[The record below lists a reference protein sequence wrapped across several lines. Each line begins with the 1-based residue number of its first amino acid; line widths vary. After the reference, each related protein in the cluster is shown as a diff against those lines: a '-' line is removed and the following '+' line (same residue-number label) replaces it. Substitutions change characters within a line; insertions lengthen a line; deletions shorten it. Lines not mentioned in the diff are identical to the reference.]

1 MAAASYNSDL
11 TLLVDSGVTSSYSG
25 IQQSGGGAG
34 VNNTETDY
42 YIQDTE
48 CSSRNAWSGGW
59 KGMVS
64 GGTALSTL
72 TTGSLNAVYTW
83 VTHHTP
89 GSLGDKATD
98 GGIRII
104 LGSSS
109 SVYNEYYYA
118 GSDTIDYGAP
128 WIAAVVDPDQGTQ
141 TTGSVTT
148 ANINTYG
155 ASANLPTSGPSKGS
169 PFGIDIIR
177 FGRSIEIND
186 GVGAAATF
194 TGIAAQND
202 NTTNRWGQ
210 FQRTPGSSTNFT
222 MQCRIEFG
230 DTTNT
235 TACEFNDSNKNITI
249 ADLDF
254 VDSNFIEFD
263 VTQASDVTISSC
275 NFIATSGA
283 NTRGRWVSTSS
294 SNVDL
299 DSCSFVNMNT
309 FGFDANTTV
318 TGCTFRGCG
327 QITANGATIST
338 GTRIVNSTAAT
349 ALLAGSSVT
358 TLSNIDFVSSGTGHA
373 LEINGGTSHT
383 LTAITF
389 TNYVT
394 PSINPSST
402 GNEAIFVNIG
412 SGNVTITSDT
422 DFSYRTAGATVTK
435 NIGQK
440 TLTVSNVVSGS
451 DVVIKSAGTLT
462 KLQDDQDIT
471 GTSSTY
477 SYTYSAG
484 TFVDVVVYREGYVPY
499 YVNNYELGPNG
510 GTIQVNQA
518 IDRNYVP

>member
-11 TLLVDSGVTSSYSG
+11 TLLVDSGVTSSFSG
-25 IQQSGGGAG
+25 IQQTGGGAG
-34 VNNTETDY
+34 VNDPETDY

-48 CSSRNAWSGGW
+48 CCSRNAWAGSW
-59 KGMVS
+59 KGMIAS
-64 GGTALSTL
+64 GTALSTL

-83 VTHHTP
+83 ITHHTP

-98 GGIRII
+98 GGIRIV
-104 LGSSS
+104 LGSDAST
-109 SVYNEYYYA
+109 YNEYYYA
-118 GSDTIDYGAP
+118 GNDTIDYGAP
-128 WIAAVVDPDQGTQ
+128 WICAVIDPDQGTQ
-141 TTGSVTT
+141 TTGTVTT
-148 ANINTYG
+148 ANIDFYG
-155 ASANLPTSGPSKGS
+155 GAANLPSGGPTKGA
-169 PFGIDIIR
+169 PLGIDIIR

-194 TGIAAQND
+194 TGLAAQND
-202 NTTNRWGQ
+202 ATTNRWGQ
-210 FQRTPGSSTNFT
+210 FQRTPGSTTNFT

-235 TACEFNDSNKNITI
+235 TACEFSDANKNITI
-249 ADLDF
+249 ADLEF

-299 DSCSFVNMNT
+299 DSCSFVNMDT

-318 TGCTFRGCG
+318 TGCSFRGCG

-358 TLSNIDFVSSGTGHA
+358 TLSNIDFVSSGTGHG
-373 LEINGGTSHT
+373 LEITGGTSHT

-389 TNYVT
+389 SNYA
-394 PSINPSST
+394 SSNGST

-451 DVVIKSAGTLT
+451 DVVIKSSGTLT
-462 KLQDDQDIT
+462 KLQDDQDIA
-471 GTSSTY
+471 GTSSSY

-484 TFVDVVVYREGYVPY
+484 TFVDVIVYREGYIPY
-499 YVNNYELGPNG
+499 YVNGFELGPNG
-510 GTIQVNQA
+510 GTIQVSQSV
-518 IDRNYVP
+518 DRNYVP